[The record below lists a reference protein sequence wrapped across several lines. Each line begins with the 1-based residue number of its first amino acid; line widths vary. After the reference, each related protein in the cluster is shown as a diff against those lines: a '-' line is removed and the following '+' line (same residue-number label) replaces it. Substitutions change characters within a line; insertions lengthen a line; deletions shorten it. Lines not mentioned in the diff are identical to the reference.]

1 MLIARVIGDIS
12 ATRKDASHEGRKIL
26 LVQPLDLDGSDRG
39 APVVAV
45 DTVNAGLND
54 KVLLV
59 QDGYAAFTAL
69 GLKPSPIDCAVLGV
83 IDQIELVSD
92 LFDAPPVLAHAAPAA
107 KKQNKKHRT

>member
-1 MLIARVIGDIS
+1 MQIARVIGDIS

-39 APVVAV
+39 APVVAI

-59 QDGYAAFTAL
+59 QDGYAAFSAL
-69 GLKPSPIDCAVLGV
+69 GLKPSPIDSAVLGV
-83 IDQIELVSD
+83 IDQVELVSD
-92 LFDAPPVLAHAAPAA
+92 FFDVPPAVLAASPAA
-107 KKQNKKHRT
+107 KKQHKKHRA

>member
-26 LVQPLDLDGSDRG
+26 LVQPLDLDGSNRG

-54 KVLLV
+54 RVLLV
-59 QDGYAAFTAL
+59 QDGFAAFSAL
-69 GLKPSPIDCAVLGV
+69 GLKPSPIDSAVLGV
-83 IDQIELVSD
+83 IDQVELISD
-92 LFDAPPVLAHAAPAA
+92 LFDVPAAAATAPPS

>member
-1 MLIARVIGDIS
+1 MQIARVIGDIS

-59 QDGYAAFTAL
+59 QDGFAAFSAL
-69 GLKPSPIDCAVLGV
+69 GLKPSPIDAAVLGV
-83 IDQIELVSD
+83 IDQVELISD
-92 LFDAPPVLAHAAPAA
+92 FFDPPPVLAHAAPAA
-107 KKQNKKHRT
+107 KKKNKKHHT

>member
-1 MLIARVIGDIS
+1 MQIARVIGDIS
-12 ATRKDASHEGRKIL
+12 STRKEASHEGRKIL
-26 LVQPLDLDGSDRG
+26 LVQPLDLDGSNRG

-54 KVLLV
+54 RVLLV

-83 IDQIELVSD
+83 IDHVELISD
-92 LFDAPPVLAHAAPAA
+92 LFTPPPPA
-107 KKQNKKHRT
+107 KKPAKKPKSGIRPE

>member
-26 LVQPLDLDGSDRG
+26 LVQPLDLDGSERG

-54 KVLLV
+54 RVLLV
-59 QDGYAAFTAL
+59 QDGYAAFSAL

-83 IDQIELVSD
+83 IDQVELLSD
-92 LFDAPPVLAHAAPAA
+92 FFDVRPPVAAAAPAA
-107 KKQNKKHRT
+107 KKQNKKNRS

>member
-26 LVQPLDLDGSDRG
+26 LVQPLDLDGSNRG

-54 KVLLV
+54 RVLLV
-59 QDGYAAFTAL
+59 QDGFAAFSAL
-69 GLKPSPIDCAVLGV
+69 GLKPSPIDTAVLGV
-83 IDQIELVSD
+83 IDQVELISD
-92 LFDAPPVLAHAAPAA
+92 LFDVPPAAATAPPA
-107 KKQNKKHRT
+107 KKQNKKHRS